1 MDNKSIEEILSAH
14 GVRPTAVRMLIY
26 RCMASHSDTF
36 SLGDLEQELETV
48 DKSTLFRT
56 LTLFTEHHLL
66 HETEDGSGVKKY
78 CVCHNDHSC
87 TPAEMHLGGISL
99 LSPEYL
105 LSFERWPF
113 HAEPPDHYALVSYL
127 IDLSVS
133 QSSTLMPLHS
143 TTGYQSV

>member
-1 MDNKSIEEILSAH
+1 MDNNSIEEILSAH

-36 SLGDLEQELETV
+36 SLGDLERELETV

-56 LTLFTEHHLL
+56 LTLFSEHHLL

-87 TPAEMHLGGISL
+87 TPAEMHVHFYCERCRKTYCLDDIKVPQVQLPDGFDAHEV
-99 LSPEYL
+99 EYVIKGL
-105 LSFERWPF
+105 C
-113 HAEPPDHYALVSYL
+113 PDCA
-127 IDLSVS
+127 
-133 QSSTLMPLHS
+133 PKA
-143 TTGYQSV
+143 